1 MDKDDDHSGE
11 ELNFKKVF
19 NNEYN
24 NGPEKANSTTSNI
37 AFLLSTS
44 FQGGSSQWSKDHRQ
58 SRSRVERKKIG

>member
-1 MDKDDDHSGE
+1 MKSDLQEKLLSNVDKDDDHSGE

-37 AFLLSTS
+37 AFLLN
-44 FQGGSSQWSKDHRQ
+44 
-58 SRSRVERKKIG
+58 I